1 MTNNKK
7 SLYTAK
13 EEKELEKLMNQFD
26 KKEIN
31 SDHFHIETDKYILL
45 CEGRK
50 NRIRFN
56 NITEDDIKN
65 GFTPYNFPYLMDSEF
80 YSEEDCQ
87 KFWEINKNNN
97 K

>member
-1 MTNNKK
+1 MTNKKK
-7 SLYTAK
+7 SLYTEK

-26 KKEIN
+26 KKEI
-31 SDHFHIETDKYILL
+31 DADYFHIETNKYILL

-80 YSEEDCQ
+80 YSEEERQ
-87 KFWEINKNNN
+87 KFWEINKRNN

>member
-1 MTNNKK
+1 MTNNKI
-7 SLYTAK
+7 SLYTEK
-13 EEKELEKLMNQFD
+13 EEKEIKKLMDQFD
-26 KKEIN
+26 KKEIT
-31 SDHFHIETDKYILL
+31 DDYYHIETSKYLIL

-80 YSEEDCQ
+80 YSEEERQ
-87 KFWEINKNNN
+87 KF
-97 K
+97 

>member
-1 MTNNKK
+1 MTNEKI

-26 KKEIN
+26 EKEIDY
-31 SDHFHIETDKYILL
+31 DHFHIETNKYILL

-50 NRIRFN
+50 NRIRYN

-65 GFTPYNFPYLMDSEF
+65 GFTPENFPYLTVFSKEYYPEKYF
-80 YSEEDCQ
+80 KKLQ
-87 KFWEINKNNN
+87 KLNK

>member
-1 MTNNKK
+1 MTNKK
-7 SLYTAK
+7 ISLYTEK

-31 SDHFHIETDKYILL
+31 SDHFHIKTNK
-45 CEGRK
+45 
-50 NRIRFN
+50 
-56 NITEDDIKN
+56 
-65 GFTPYNFPYLMDSEF
+65 YNFPYLMDSEF
-80 YSEEDCQ
+80 YSEGDRQ